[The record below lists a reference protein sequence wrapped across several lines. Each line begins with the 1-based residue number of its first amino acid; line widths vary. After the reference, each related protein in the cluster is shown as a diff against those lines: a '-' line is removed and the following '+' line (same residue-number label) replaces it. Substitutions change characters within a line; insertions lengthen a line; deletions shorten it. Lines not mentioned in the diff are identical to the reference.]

1 MVKKTIICHFYNEEY
16 LLPWWLDHHKKI
28 FDHGIMIDYDSTDE
42 SVNIIKSICPTWDIV
57 VSRNKE
63 LGAQVADEEVKD
75 IERNVSGWKTSLNAT
90 EFLVGDLS
98 VLSGEEPLITF
109 PCFVMVDNETNIVPT
124 YELSLVEQ
132 KTHGIHYKEG
142 SFPIRRARS
151 IHKYDTFNYSLGRH
165 FESYNTEKLA
175 VLWYGF
181 SPFNENVVKR
191 KLQIQNKMPA
201 SDKAQ
206 GLGTGHVIDQ
216 TKLNS
221 YYQQYL
227 NMSRD
232 LSQDLK
238 EYTL

>member
-16 LLPWWLDHHKKI
+16 LLPWWLDHHNKI

-63 LGAQVADEEVKD
+63 FGAHVVDEEVKD

-98 VLSGEEPLITF
+98 VLSGEESLITF

-132 KTHGIHYKEG
+132 KTYGIHYKEG

-151 IHKYDTFNYSLGRH
+151 IHKHDTFNYPLGRH

-191 KLQIQNKMPA
+191 KL
-201 SDKAQ
+201 
-206 GLGTGHVIDQ
+206 
-216 TKLNS
+216 
-221 YYQQYL
+221 
-227 NMSRD
+227 
-232 LSQDLK
+232 
-238 EYTL
+238 